1 MGEEPSNQQLLDT
14 LAVEFIEEGWSL
26 KKLHR
31 KIMLSVAYHMAGAA
45 KQDPRNDLLSHMPP
59 RRLDAESLRDS
70 MLAVSGSL
78 DQTPYGPSVMPH
90 VSAYQDGR
98 GKPVSGPLDGKNRR
112 SIYIQVRRNFLSP
125 IFLTFDYPLPIS
137 TLGARGSSTVPA
149 QALLMM
155 NNEFVLLQA
164 QRWAE
169 ASASQS
175 DRLGWLYETAFARE
189 ALPQERALAED
200 YLKTHDWT
208 SLCHV
213 LLNTAEFLYVQ

>member
-1 MGEEPSNQQLLDT
+1 MES
-14 LAVEFIEEGWSL
+14 GWSL
-26 KKLHR
+26 KTLHR
-31 KIMLSVAYHMAGAA
+31 KMVLSAAYRMSNEASPAAG
-45 KQDPRNDLLSHMPP
+45 KVDPRNDLLSRIRA

-78 DQTPYGPSVMPH
+78 DQTLFGPSVMPH
-90 VSAYQDGR
+90 VSPYQDGR
-98 GKPVSGPLDGKNRR
+98 GKPVSGPIDGKNRR

-125 IFLTFDYPLPIS
+125 LFLAFDYPLPIS
-137 TLGARGSSTVPA
+137 TFGARGSSTVPA

-169 ASASQS
+169 SAATQQ
-175 DRLGWLYETAFARE
+175 DRLTWLYETAFARE
-189 ALPQERALAED
+189 VLPQERALAEV

-208 SLCHV
+208 SFCLV